1 MRTFEQRKEEILRRS
16 EEKIKKRKRIR
27 TAMIGTIVPLCICL
41 GMLFMPRE
49 QLNKK
54 PDTTMRDT
62 VTKPTMA
69 IDSKWNLSVIVE
81 EEFTKYDTSTQPIDA
96 QAFVELLAS
105 LQPDMTFQPSYLQAD
120 DAATGSSAGGITIIL
135 KQNGTMTHYLLEDRW
150 LTEEESG
157 ILYPLTEEQANRL
170 YAILGLFPDEEGE

>member
-1 MRTFEQRKEEILRRS
+1 MRTFEQRKAEILRRS

-27 TAMIGTIVPLCICL
+27 TAIIGAIVPVCVCL
-41 GMLFMPRE
+41 GVLLIHKE
-49 QLNKK
+49 QLMNR
-54 PDTTMRDT
+54 PDATMRDT

-69 IDSKWNLSVIVE
+69 TDSKWNLSVTVE

-105 LQPDMTFQPSYLQAD
+105 LQPDMTFQPSYIQAD

-135 KQNGTMTHYLLEDRW
+135 KQNGTLTHYLLEDRW

-157 ILYPLTEEQANRL
+157 ILYPLTEEQ
-170 YAILGLFPDEEGE
+170 YAILGLFPDEEGEQ